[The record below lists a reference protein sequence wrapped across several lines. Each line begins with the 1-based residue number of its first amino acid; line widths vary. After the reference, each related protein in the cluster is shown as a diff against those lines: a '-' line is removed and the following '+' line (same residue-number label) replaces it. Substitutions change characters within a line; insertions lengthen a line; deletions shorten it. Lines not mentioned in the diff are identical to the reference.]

1 MTFESKN
8 FCIYAKILG
17 EPIAAIDMIS
27 GTVRF
32 FKKLESGYHSKVI
45 TLLKLKLREIKIQT
59 VGGQNENYNN

>member
-32 FKKLESGYHSKVI
+32 FKKLESGYHSKII
-45 TLLKLKLREIKIQT
+45 TLLKLKLREVKI
-59 VGGQNENYNN
+59 